1 MKDVGIRIRVEQ
13 KLKDAFIDACQKMDI
28 PASQVLRQHMKRNF
42 HNSQQKN
49 SEFTVSEKNAI

>member
-28 PASQVLRQHMKRNF
+28 PASQVLRQHMKRIVY
-42 HNSQQKN
+42 NSQQKN
-49 SEFTVSEKNAI
+49 SDFTVSKKNAI